1 MDTSLR
7 VDMETLLLLKEI
19 KTRMER
25 EHVRIL
31 SYDFVLK
38 ELIEKAERKIVILN

>member
-1 MDTSLR
+1 
-7 VDMETLLLLKEI
+7 METLLLLKEI

>member
-1 MDTSLR
+1 MDTSLS

-25 EHVRIL
+25 ERVKLL

-38 ELIEKAERKIVILN
+38 ELIEKAERKIIIVN